1 MIKCG
6 MKNYLIKIADSEA
19 EFEKIHRLNY
29 QTFVEEIPQH
39 EGNAYGSLVDRF
51 HLENTYI
58 IALDGE
64 SLIGMMAV
72 RGNRPFSLD
81 DKIPDL
87 DQYLPVGKNLC
98 EIRLL
103 AIKKEFRGGLVLFL
117 MMKKM
122 AQYCMSEGYDY
133 SIISGTTR
141 QQKLYHHLGF
151 QPFHPEVGKNG
162 AYFIPMGASLE
173 DFERKLGKILSKRGS
188 GQSIFKQ
195 EKG

>member
-1 MIKCG
+1 MFDSTR
-6 MKNYLIKIADSEA
+6 IKIADSES

-29 QTFVEEIPQH
+29 KTFVDEIPQH
-39 EGNAYGSLVDRF
+39 ERNENSSLVDRF
-51 HLENTYI
+51 HCENTYI
-58 IALDGE
+58 IALEGE

-87 DQYLPVGKNLC
+87 EKYLPAGRKVC

-103 AIKKEFRGGLVLFL
+103 AIEKEFRGGPVLFR

-122 AQYCMSEGYDY
+122 VQYCMKEGYDY
-133 SIISGTTR
+133 AIISGTTR

-151 QPFHPEVGKNG
+151 EPFYPKVGKNG
-162 AYFIPMGASLE
+162 AYYIPMRASLE
-173 DFERKLGKILSKRGS
+173 DFERKLGKLLSDRGN
-188 GQSIFKQ
+188 GKIF
-195 EKG
+195 

>member
-1 MIKCG
+1 MMQHG
-6 MKNYLIKIADSEA
+6 MRNYLIKIADSEA

-39 EGNAYGSLVDRF
+39 EGNAHGSLIDRF

-72 RGNRPFSLD
+72 RGSRPFSLD

-87 DQYLPVGKNLC
+87 DKYLPVGKKLC

-103 AIKKEFRGGLVLFL
+103 AIEKEFRGGPVLFL

-122 AQYCMSEGYDY
+122 AQFCMEEGYNY
-133 SIISGTTR
+133 SIISGTTK

-151 QPFHPEVGKNG
+151 QPFYPEVGKNG

-173 DFERKLGKILSKRGS
+173 DFKLKLGKILSEL
-188 GQSIFKQ
+188 
-195 EKG
+195 EK

>member
-1 MIKCG
+1 M
-6 MKNYLIKIADSEA
+6 MSYLVKIADSDV

-29 QTFVEEIPQH
+29 KTFVEEIPQH
-39 EGNAYGSLVDRF
+39 EGNAQGSLVDRF

-64 SLIGMMAV
+64 RLIGMVAV

-87 DQYLPVGKNLC
+87 DQYLPAGKKLC

-103 AIKKEFRGGLVLFL
+103 AIEKEFRGGPVLFL
-117 MMKKM
+117 MMKKV
-122 AQYCMSEGYDY
+122 AQYCVKEGYDY

-151 QPFHPEVGKNG
+151 QPFYSEVGKKG
-162 AYFIPMGASLE
+162 AFFIPMGASLE
-173 DFERKLGKILSKRGS
+173 DFKQKLGKILTEL
-188 GQSIFKQ
+188 
-195 EKG
+195 EK